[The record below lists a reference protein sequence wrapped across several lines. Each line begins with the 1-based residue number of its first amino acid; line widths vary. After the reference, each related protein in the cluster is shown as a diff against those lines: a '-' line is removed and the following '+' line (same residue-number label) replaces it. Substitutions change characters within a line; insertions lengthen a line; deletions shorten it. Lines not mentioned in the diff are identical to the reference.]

1 MMSEYYNRPEQTA
14 EIIWRDSRGRSLIRS
29 GDIGR
34 MDEDG
39 FLYIL
44 DRKKDMILSGGFN
57 VFPTDIEEIVGKY
70 EAVSDVTVIGVPHDK
85 WGETPLT
92 LVILK
97 QNATVD
103 ADEIKVWANERLAKT
118 QHLSGVEICKE
129 FPRNTLGKV
138 LKRELRKLYW
148 PEQK

>member
-1 MMSEYYNRPEQTA
+1 MSEYYNRPEQTA
-14 EIIWRDSRGRSLIRS
+14 EIIWRDSQGRSFIRS

-57 VFPTDIEEIVGKY
+57 VFPTDIEEIVGKH

-85 WGETPLT
+85 WGEVPLA
-92 LVILK
+92 LVIR
-97 QNATVD
+97 QM
-103 ADEIKVWANERLAKT
+103 
-118 QHLSGVEICKE
+118 
-129 FPRNTLGKV
+129 P
-138 LKRELRKLYW
+138 KRSR
-148 PEQK
+148 PGPMSA